1 VSTSRVKGV
10 VRISLVATL
19 AFCLFACGRAPRRA
33 TDEQVIERQLARP
46 SVSAHEVHIT
56 LTSIT
61 FERSP
66 GMAPRGAA
74 FVVTFRDDD
83 TAVYTGLSNVPRIG
97 RFRAHFPFAELAA
110 WFEAQPQLIGGD
122 ISLPG
127 MVDGGSLELV
137 LTRATGPPI
146 HIRSGFPVTDP
157 YVWGAQAVVEAVVAR
172 LGLDPIPAGGS

>member
-1 VSTSRVKGV
+1 MSTSRVQGV

-19 AFCLFACGRAPRRA
+19 AFSLVACSRTPRRP

-46 SVSAHEVHIT
+46 SVTAREAHIT

-61 FERSP
+61 FERTP

-110 WFEAQPQLIGGD
+110 WFEAQPQLMGGD

-146 HIRSGFPVTDP
+146 HIRSGFPVTDT

-172 LGLDPIPAGGS
+172 LGLDPVPVGGS